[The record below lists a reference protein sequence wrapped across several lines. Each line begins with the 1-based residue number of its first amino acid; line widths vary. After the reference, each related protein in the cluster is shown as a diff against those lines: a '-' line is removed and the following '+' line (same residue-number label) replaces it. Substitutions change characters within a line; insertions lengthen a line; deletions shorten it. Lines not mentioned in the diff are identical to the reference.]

1 MVSVFVLVISTLL
14 LRGVGWLGV
23 KQLSSWRDASR
34 GGLVIMFLFTG
45 ASHFTSMKYDFAAMI
60 PAPLPDDLWVI
71 YLSGVLEIAGA
82 IGLLIPRTR
91 KVAGICLV
99 LLLVALFPANV
110 NAALNE
116 IPLRGEAPTPLWL
129 RAPMQLLFIGMV
141 WWTSIKEPA
150 TTRRGEEQPNTT

>member
-1 MVSVFVLVISTLL
+1 MASVFVLVISFLL

-23 KQLSSWRDASR
+23 KQLSSWRDAGR
-34 GGLVIMFLFTG
+34 GALAIMFLFTG

-60 PAPLPDDLWVI
+60 PAPLPNDLWVI

-91 KVAGICLV
+91 KIAGVCLV

-141 WWTSIKEPA
+141 WWTSIKEPV
-150 TTRRGEEQPNTT
+150 TTQGREEQPTTG